1 MKPSDPVQD
10 FQLEQYHVHLTK
22 IRRAASIGVVLGLTA
37 LVGTAQT
44 APTGSGPDT
53 SVPVVATTTSGS
65 PSFVTY
71 LLNKDE
77 SVTYLDGSTIPYQSG
92 CPALASQFVA
102 GGIHPQS
109 ILYDPTANL
118 LYIQSPM
125 ADGDTG
131 ILYETPDPAGDCD
144 PSSVV
149 ELIAI
154 SGEVGGAPNFS
165 NTMALDSAESNLY
178 VVDSFQ
184 GAFPDKLY
192 VLDTL
197 VFGSYST
204 SFQPRSYQLDSYATY
219 GQLVVDPSSHLVY
232 LPELQQ
238 GGDYLNPGTGP
249 GFWVFDPA
257 QSKIVRVLGYVDPTS
272 SSQVDLNA
280 VTMFVAGNGKI
291 IIVNNNPTPTSTYPT
306 NALIELDTTQFSFFS
321 NTQARSGGVTG
332 VYVEPPASA
341 ITLYPRHSAFA
352 NISAADFN
360 ATLGMVY
367 AAAYLEDG
375 NSVVQP
381 TGLALG
387 YDLATPATAE
397 IEYADDVPQ
406 PTTFS
411 ATTFGPWTQLTYDAY
426 SNRLLFLADAEVA
439 VNGAEVA
446 VTPKLGPADSL
457 EGLIAPTVVTN
468 LNPIN
473 GVVNQNSG
481 YIYVSSADSPDSPTP
496 TNQLVYYFA
505 PLTVATGPAADT
517 LTLGGVPA
525 TAEVGASLSINVVL
539 QSAATSGTPTGN
551 VIITATPSGGSP
563 QQVAQVS
570 AATALAAGAAGAP
583 VSITLTPAGNYTL
596 AASYAGDANFARA
609 TTPSYAIQV
618 QQGGDSI
625 GLNLPTSA
633 TSGVAFTLTVFYQ
646 ALGAIEPPSG
656 NISIFAAANGGT
668 AQLVSAI
675 PASGAAGAGG
685 PGTPVFITLD
695 TPGEYVFSASY
706 PGDVYY
712 PATTSL
718 DADLEVLPVPPTPE
732 GLAILVP
739 GTITSQDPS
748 GGTSGSIL
756 SATAF
761 DSQGNLY
768 ILDSGLNQLTEYPS
782 GGGASQVI
790 APQTGGAITLSSP
803 SSVIAE
809 AGGASLLI
817 SDRGNNQLVRVDL
830 GSTITVSA
838 LPQPIL
844 PASSTTCANVV
855 ANTTLCEPTGIA
867 EDSSGNIYVSD
878 TGSQHV
884 FKLDPFGFYLA
895 TVLSP
900 GASGLVNPLGLAV
913 DASGN
918 LWVANDTG
926 TSSEGS
932 ILEVP
937 STGSVKTIQ
946 SGAIVQPY
954 GVAVDPAGDVYFSDA
969 SLLNVSV
976 ITANYVIYPFAGS
989 GVASDS
995 GDNGPA
1001 TLAGIAAPLGVT
1013 LDSNGNVYIADSAQ
1027 TTPNGGE
1034 IRKVSPSASLL
1045 QFGNVQMSIPSS
1057 SEQVLLLNGGAASLT
1072 ITGAAIT
1079 GANSADFALT
1089 NTCPNSL
1096 ASGLACSLS
1105 LIFTPSTA
1113 AAESA
1118 TLTVTD
1124 NSGGATGSTQT
1135 IALSGTGTAQ
1145 IPPTFTFIASATNP
1159 AVTGFTAGTSVGSQ
1173 TNPATAG
1180 TAKSNSMTVTFM
1192 LTAQNGF
1199 NAPVTITI
1207 TPGAVPPMN
1216 LAEQPTEVCVDSGGN
1231 LLPGATAS
1239 NPCPNTYLPTTA
1251 GTPVYV
1257 AFYYGAASS
1266 IPTPALQPAK
1276 GGKSRIATG
1285 GLALSLATLIF
1296 GTLLRRRH
1304 LLMAAANLTAIV
1316 FMILSLGVLVG
1327 ACGGNNGS
1335 TGPTEPS
1342 TAVVSSTVT
1351 ATPSSGTA
1359 QTDTVWL
1366 TYINP

>member
-1034 IRKVSPSASLL
+1034 ML